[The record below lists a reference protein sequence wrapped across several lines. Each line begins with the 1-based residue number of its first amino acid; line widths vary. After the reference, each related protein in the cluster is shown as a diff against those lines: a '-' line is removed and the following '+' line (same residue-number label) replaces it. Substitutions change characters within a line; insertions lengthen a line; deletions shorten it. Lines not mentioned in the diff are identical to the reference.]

1 MIISDNQDFS
11 NHVGR
16 DARLMG
22 LDVGSKTIGLAIGHI
37 DPGIAS
43 AIATIERRK
52 FSQDVDKLR
61 EVIVDYAVEGL
72 VIGMPY
78 NLDGAQ
84 GRRAQ
89 SVYDFAQELDQ
100 RLELPITFFDER
112 LSTDSVDNFL
122 AEEGGVPAHKRKH
135 YLDKLAAQTI
145 LQGFLDATRNK
156 A

>member
-1 MIISDNQDFS
+1 MIIEDNQYFS
-11 NHVGR
+11 SHVDY
-16 DARLMG
+16 DARLLGM
-22 LDVGSKTIGLAIGHI
+22 DVGSKTIGLAVGHI

-43 AIATIERRK
+43 AIATIQRTK
-52 FSQDVDKLR
+52 FTQDVDKLR
-61 EVIVDYAVEGL
+61 EIIADYAVTGL

-78 NLDGAQ
+78 NFDGTR

-100 RLELPITFFDER
+100 RLDLPITFFDER

-122 AEEGGVPAHKRKH
+122 AEEAHVPAHKRKQ

-145 LQGFLDATRNK
+145 LQGFLDSMCNK